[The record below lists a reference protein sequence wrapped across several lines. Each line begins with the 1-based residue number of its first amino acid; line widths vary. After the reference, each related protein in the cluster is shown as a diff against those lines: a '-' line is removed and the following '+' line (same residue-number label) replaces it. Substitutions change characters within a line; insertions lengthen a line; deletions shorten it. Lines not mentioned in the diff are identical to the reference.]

1 MNLGAV
7 TYPVACHDK
16 GSDKAA
22 SGGRLH
28 YNDSVVYQCGYIF
41 TYYGGTKCI
50 VQACHSQLVRNRKS
64 GKSDS
69 LNYYIM
75 CVMRMINE
83 L

>member
-1 MNLGAV
+1 MIRV
-7 TYPVACHDK
+7 PIRRHPEE
-16 GSDKAA
+16 
-22 SGGRLH
+22 
-28 YNDSVVYQCGYIF
+28 GYIK
-41 TYYGGTKCI
+41 TILWYTNVDGGTKCI